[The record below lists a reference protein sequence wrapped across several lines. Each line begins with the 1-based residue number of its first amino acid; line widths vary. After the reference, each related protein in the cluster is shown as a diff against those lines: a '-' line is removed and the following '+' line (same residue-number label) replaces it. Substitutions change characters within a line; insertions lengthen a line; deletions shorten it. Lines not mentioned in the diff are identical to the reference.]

1 VLGKGVAEQQG
12 GAGDVDE
19 SESAEHFANWREQRK
34 DARKAPI
41 MEVEPETPWVG
52 GKKGMY
58 VQNIP
63 TWLTNAYQAN
73 VLKANKWRGKPTK
86 FVKDTSEFEPI
97 EGPVGFRDKRV
108 EWLDLFGSGI
118 WEEKITASRKAARAF
133 GSYRKTM
140 WKIDKEVELQPCDG
154 ADK

>member
-1 VLGKGVAEQQG
+1 
-12 GAGDVDE
+12 
-19 SESAEHFANWREQRK
+19 
-34 DARKAPI
+34 
-41 MEVEPETPWVG
+41 
-52 GKKGMY
+52 MY

-63 TWLTNAYQAN
+63 VWLNTAYQKN

-86 FVKDTSEFEPI
+86 FVKDNTEFEPI
-97 EGPVGFRDKRV
+97 VGPVGFRDKQPS
-108 EWLDLFGSGI
+108 WLQDLFSAGI

-140 WKIDKEVELQPCDG
+140 WKIDKEVQLQPCDG